1 MVEGVLGCP
10 VCQVERPVRRGVLHW
25 SAAPGESGRGEPESV
40 LPTASAAHT
49 DADAIT
55 RIGALLGFGE
65 STAAF
70 VLTGP
75 SAAATV
81 GLLGLVDATLV
92 LLDPPNDAAATFAT
106 VIRGAPR
113 VPLAAR
119 SVRGVLLDGDWA
131 VADRALAA
139 VETLADGGR
148 LVAPVSV
155 LLPAGVREL
164 ARDDRQW
171 VAERVG
177 GGVPIPLRRA
187 PR

>member
-1 MVEGVLGCP
+1 MVQGVLGCP
-10 VCQVERPVRRGVLHW
+10 VCQVERGVRRGVLYW
-25 SAAPGESGRGEPESV
+25 SAVPETAAPAASGRASPAASTADTGE
-40 LPTASAAHT
+40 
-49 DADAIT
+49 DAVT

-65 STAAF
+65 STAPF
-70 VLTGP
+70 VLTGA
-75 SAAATV
+75 SAAAAV

-92 LLDPPNDAAATFAT
+92 LLDPPDDAAVAFAT

-119 SVRGVLLDGDWA
+119 SARGVLLDGDWA

-139 VETLADGGR
+139 VDALADGGR

-155 LLPAGVREL
+155 PLPAGVREL

-187 PR
+187 AR

>member
-10 VCQVERPVRRGVLHW
+10 VCQAEREVRRGVLHW
-25 SAAPGESGRGEPESV
+25 SAAPGASAGAASGSASS
-40 LPTASAAHT
+40 TASSAGT
-49 DADAIT
+49 GEDAVT

-65 STAAF
+65 STAPF
-70 VLTGP
+70 VLSGP
-75 SAAATV
+75 SAAAAV
-81 GLLGLVDATLV
+81 GLLGLTDAVLV
-92 LLDPPNDAAATFAT
+92 LLDPPNDSAATVAT
-106 VIRGAPR
+106 VIRGAAR

-131 VADRALAA
+131 AADRALAA
-139 VETLADGGR
+139 VDTLADGGR

-155 LLPAGVREL
+155 SLPAGVREL